1 LCEGFL
7 IIMGRLNQNIETK
20 KYITSEEVFQS
31 TNGGLDVFRRE
42 IPDFTTTANV
52 RNVLVDKDRNPS
64 SRIKQ
69 SSTSGLWL
77 FKVYNAGGGCYN
89 AIQFIQKRYNLNFK
103 EAIEYIVNQHQLT
116 PVIEHK
122 PIKII
127 KKEPI
132 FYEVET
138 MPFTKQH
145 TDYYCIGGL
154 TEEFLNKEMD
164 IWAVK
169 LWAVNKNVKKV
180 DEDKFMF
187 VYKFRD
193 ENGNLVPGKMKFL
206 TLGKNVDKKDKWKT
220 NVDNSKLWYLYKLK
234 GNEPLICITKSV
246 KDTACLWNLGIP
258 SIAVQSENAQILSNN
273 IPFLKEKYPKSKFCI
288 LFGADPQGVEE
299 SIKLTTEHNLDYFN
313 TPKRLLNNLI
323 NDPYSYILQ
332 FGEKSFLKIFENKF
346 GKINLVK

>member
-1 LCEGFL
+1 
-7 IIMGRLNQNIETK
+7 MSRLNQIDTRPK
-20 KYITSEEVFQS
+20 FITAEEVFQQ
-31 TNGGLDVFRRE
+31 TNGGLDIFRRE
-42 IPDFTTTANV
+42 LSDFTTTANV
-52 RNVLVDKDRNPS
+52 RNVLVDSDRNPS
-64 SRIKQ
+64 SRVKQ

-89 AIQFIQKRYNLNFK
+89 AIQFIQKRYNLSFK
-103 EAIEYIVNQHQLT
+103 EAIDYIVNQQHLT

-138 MPFTKQH
+138 QPFTKQH

-169 LWAVNKNVKKV
+169 LWAVNKHVMEPK
-180 DEDKFMF
+180 EGTFMF

-193 ENGNLVPGKMKFL
+193 ENSREVPGKMKFL

-220 NVDNSKLWYLYKLK
+220 NVDNNKLWYL
-234 GNEPLICITKSV
+234 
-246 KDTACLWNLGIP
+246 
-258 SIAVQSENAQILSNN
+258 
-273 IPFLKEKYPKSKFCI
+273 
-288 LFGADPQGVEE
+288 
-299 SIKLTTEHNLDYFN
+299 
-313 TPKRLLNNLI
+313 
-323 NDPYSYILQ
+323 
-332 FGEKSFLKIFENKF
+332 
-346 GKINLVK
+346 

>member
-1 LCEGFL
+1 
-7 IIMGRLNQNIETK
+7 MGRLDQIIKK
-20 KYITSEEVFQS
+20 KYITAEDVFQQ
-31 TNGGLDVFRRE
+31 TNGGLEVFRRE
-42 IPDFTTTANV
+42 IPDFSITTNV
-52 RNVLVDKDRNPS
+52 KNCLVSKDNHPS
-64 SRIKQ
+64 ARIKQ

-103 EAIEYIVNQHQLT
+103 EAIDYIVNQQQLI

-122 PIKII
+122 PIII
-127 KKEPI
+127 KKKEPI

-145 TDYYCIGGL
+145 TDYYCIGNM
-154 TEEFLNKEMD
+154 TEKWLNEEMD
-164 IWAVK
+164 IYAVRRMAQRK
-169 LWAVNKNVKKV
+169 YVIDVKK
-180 DEDKFMF
+180 DQFMF
-187 VYKFRD
+187 VYIFKD
-193 ENGNLVPGKMKFL
+193 ENGNIVPGKMKFL
-206 TLGKNVDKKDKWKT
+206 TLGKGVDKKNKWRT
-220 NVDNSKLWYLYKLK
+220 NIANNSLWYLYKLK
-234 GNEPLICITKSV
+234 GDEPLICITKSV

-288 LFGADPQGVEE
+288 LFGSDPQGVEE

-313 TPKRLLNNLI
+313 TPKRLLNNEI
-323 NDPYSYILQ
+323 NDPYSYIFE

-346 GKINLVK
+346 GKISKKSI

>member
-1 LCEGFL
+1 MCEGFL

-89 AIQFIQKRYNLNFK
+89 AIQFIQKRYNLGFK

-122 PIKII
+122 PIKIV

-145 TDYYCIGGL
+145 TDYYCIGGM
-154 TEEFLNKEMD
+154 TEEFLNSMDVYAVRKYAINKHVKEP
-164 IWAVK
+164 
-169 LWAVNKNVKKV
+169 NKG
-180 DEDKFMF
+180 EFMF
-187 VYKFRD
+187 VYIFRD
-193 ENGNLVPGKMKFL
+193 ENGNVVPGKMKFL
-206 TLGKNVDKKDKWKT
+206 TLGSNVDKKNKWKNT
-220 NVDNSKLWYLYKLK
+220 V
-234 GNEPLICITKSV
+234 EPQLVHFEYRLDEKEEIVFLVKSV
-246 KDTACLWNLGIP
+246 KDACITQFCNITSVAVTSENYHNIKAALENLIKKYPQKTFILNLGSDEQALETSLP
-258 SIAVQSENAQILSNN
+258 LSKDFNLKWFN
-273 IPFLKEKYPKSKFCI
+273 IPKRFLTN
-288 LFGADPQGVEE
+288 D
-299 SIKLTTEHNLDYFN
+299 
-313 TPKRLLNNLI
+313 I
-323 NDPYSYILQ
+323 NDNFSYVNSFGILAFKQ
-332 FGEKSFLKIFENKF
+332 LLKNK
-346 GKINLVK
+346 KYL